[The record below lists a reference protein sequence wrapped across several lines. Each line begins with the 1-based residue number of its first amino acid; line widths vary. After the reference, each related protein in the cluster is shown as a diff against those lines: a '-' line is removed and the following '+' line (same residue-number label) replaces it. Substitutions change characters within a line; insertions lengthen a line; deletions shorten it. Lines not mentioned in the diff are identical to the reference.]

1 MSPLFHGSELLLS
14 TSNKAKLSEKN
25 FSKNSYLDDSD
36 VSLPAF
42 LSGTDMKLHNIHITS
57 KLVKEVIL
65 NLDSTKASVP
75 DCI

>member
-25 FSKNSYLDDSD
+25 FSKNSYLDDSG